1 MEDDGG
7 GGRAEHVEDSAHVVA
22 FLLRALFAHFSD
34 ELQSDDLN
42 DVAEGVELRDIGENK
57 RDGAR
62 WRACNEHV

>member
-7 GGRAEHVEDSAHVVA
+7 GGRAEHVEDGAHVVA
-22 FLLRALFAHFSD
+22 LLLRALLAHFSD
-34 ELQSDDLN
+34 EFQSHDLN
-42 DVAEGVELRDIGENK
+42 DVAKGIELRDIGENK